1 VLNLGYTQ
9 VFVEFRNI
17 EFLNLRVVYCPP
29 RRLGLEEFEY
39 MEKKITHILEENGP
53 LTGAQLTA
61 LLPEFT
67 DIAIWRQCYSSDSI
81 RVSNCARYYL
91 RYDITRGNQLRL
103 SPSIL
108 RDFLTFSLIY
118 STDQMVE
125 IVEKGTRLA
134 NQFRAISME
143 KLHMARRALL
153 DLDDDLQEVLNKH
166 CVVFLSG
173 DIAYYLAHKTPRRHN
188 QLGVEILGSDI
199 DIVIISNRE
208 APADQIEKIE
218 NQLLKIKKVFLMS
231 PEIREELDFIV
242 KPIEKM
248 IEQLSYRDIHE
259 KIASKILYE
268 SYFLM
273 GRVDI
278 YQALINH
285 LEAAGTRDM
294 IERDFEIAL
303 GQRKETIA
311 TILKLPP
318 DASTDDEQVA
328 SLFFASKERL
338 EFS

>member
-39 MEKKITHILEENGP
+39 ME
-53 LTGAQLTA
+53 
-61 LLPEFT
+61 
-67 DIAIWRQCYSSDSI
+67 RQCYSSDSI

-278 YQALINH
+278 YQALI
-285 LEAAGTRDM
+285 
-294 IERDFEIAL
+294 
-303 GQRKETIA
+303 
-311 TILKLPP
+311 
-318 DASTDDEQVA
+318 QVA